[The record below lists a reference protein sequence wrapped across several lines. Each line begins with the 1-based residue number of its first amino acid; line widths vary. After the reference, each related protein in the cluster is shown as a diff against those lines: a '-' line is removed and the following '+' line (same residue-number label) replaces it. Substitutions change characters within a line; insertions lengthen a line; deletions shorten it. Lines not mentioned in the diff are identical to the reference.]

1 MSNVTGRVFNKTTL
15 EEVLECID
23 GGMSIDRAAEHL
35 FVSPSRLRSMLNL
48 LSIPSHG
55 QTGRGE
61 NRTTVKQAR
70 LNIATKVRRG
80 IYP

>member
-1 MSNVTGRVFNKTTL
+1 MGRVFNKTTL

-23 GGMSIDRAAEHL
+23 GGMSIDHAAKHL
-35 FVSPSRLRSMLNL
+35 FVDPGRLRSALNL

-61 NRTTVKQAR
+61 NKTTIEQAR
-70 LNIATKVRRG
+70 LNIATKIRKGV
-80 IYP
+80 YP